1 MLHLLYG
8 SSRCW
13 SPHYRDRKSFMSFP
27 QWLLLLQC
35 FQHCLEEQAGSV
47 PVPRLATTPL
57 VNPNPLAGRTAFTA
71 MLIAEPV
78 ALLPMNR
85 LLPPKVVQ
93 FFGTLPSDI
102 KHYSTLGW
110 CILHAGHAGMVL
122 SFLPGLRPVCVYHHR
137 AFSLFQSRGSKIQ
150 TLCQID

>member
-110 CILHAGHAGMVL
+110 CTQVMLAW
-122 SFLPGLRPVCVYHHR
+122 SS
-137 AFSLFQSRGSKIQ
+137 AFFQDFAPSASTTTVPSLFSNHGAQKFK
-150 TLCQID
+150 LCVR